1 MKSENNEPT
10 KAKKTG
16 KVYIPLI
23 LVAAIIVIA
32 GIFWYRNYSR
42 YISSDDAYV
51 DGDNIS
57 VSAKMMGRIISMDY
71 EEGDTVAKGSLL
83 AALDSNDLSAQ
94 KIQMLAIKN
103 QAIAAREQA
112 SAKYNYDQG
121 SIDVL
126 KIDQDKAQDDFDRAK
141 MQFAGNVITQEQYD
155 HLQKALESAKAKYE
169 TARTQLTVSK
179 ATIASADASVKTAD
193 AQIGVIE
200 SQLKNAKIYAPINAI
215 VSKKWLLSGDMAQPG
230 QTIVTLTNNSVYWIT
245 VYLEETRLSELYIGQ
260 KAQFTLDTYPG
271 VTFIG
276 HVIYIGSNTASQFSL
291 IPPNN
296 ASGNFTKITQRVP
309 IKLSIDATENG
320 KPLKDFSLI
329 SGMSAVVK
337 IIKK

>member
-1 MKSENNEPT
+1 MKSENTETN
-10 KAKKTG
+10 AKKTS

-23 LVAAIIVIA
+23 LVVAIVVIA
-32 GIFWYRNYSR
+32 GVVWYRNYSR
-42 YISSDDAYV
+42 FISSDDAYV

-57 VSAKMMGRIISMDY
+57 VGAKIMGRIVMIKY
-71 EEGDTVAKGSLL
+71 EEGDTVTKGSIL
-83 AALDSNDLSAQ
+83 AVLDSNDLSAQ
-94 KIQMLAIKN
+94 KRQMLAGKN

-112 SAKYNYDQG
+112 SARYNYDLE
-121 SIDVL
+121 SMNVL
-126 KIDQDKAQDDFDRAK
+126 KIDLEKTRDDLDRAK
-141 MQFAGNVITQEQYD
+141 KQIAGSVITQEQYD
-155 HLQKALESAKAKYE
+155 HFQKAYETANAKYE
-169 TARTQLTVSK
+169 AAKTQLTVSK
-179 ATIASADASVKTAD
+179 AQITSADASVVAAD

-200 SQLKNAKIYAPINAI
+200 SQLKNATLYSPINAI
-215 VSKKWLLSGDMAQPG
+215 VSKRWLLSGDMAQPG
-230 QTIVTLTNNSVYWIT
+230 QTILTLTNNSVYWIT
-245 VYLEETRLSELYIGQ
+245 VYLEETRLSKLYTGQ

-276 HVIYIGSNTASQFSL
+276 RVYYIGSNTAAQFSL

-309 IKLSIDATENG
+309 VKLSIDGTENG
-320 KPLKDFSLI
+320 KPLKDYKLI